1 MTIVAILLF
10 SVVFAV
16 SIWTMIDTVS
26 SRSRYIRALLN
37 GSAFGAP
44 QRVPVAA
51 LRTVRRVETV
61 RYQQPLRR
69 AAA

>member
-10 SVVFAV
+10 SVTFAL
-16 SIWTMIDTVS
+16 SLWAIIDTVVP
-26 SRSRYIRALLN
+26 RSQYILTLLN
-37 GSAFGAP
+37 GDAFGSA

-51 LRTVRRVETV
+51 LRTVRRMEPV
-61 RYQQPLRR
+61 RHQPSLRR

>member
-10 SVVFAV
+10 SVTFAV
-16 SIWTMIDTVS
+16 SLWAIIGTVVP
-26 SRSRYIRALLN
+26 RSQYILTLLN
-37 GSAFGAP
+37 GDALGSA

-51 LRTVRRVETV
+51 LRTVRRMELV
-61 RYQQPLRR
+61 RHQPSLRR